1 METRR
6 LRETH
11 RRRIKTTEMMLS
23 LTAAAG
29 LRPSDKIRNT
39 GIRTQ
44 LKVLKKLMRRREN
57 RERQRIE
64 REREKM
70 RHT

>member
-1 METRR
+1 METRK

-11 RRRIKTTEMMLS
+11 RRRIKTTEMKLS

-29 LRPSDKIRNT
+29 LRQSDKIRDN

-44 LKVLKKLMRRREN
+44 LKVKNKLMRRQEN
-57 RERQRIE
+57 RERD
-64 REREKM
+64 RERM
-70 RHT
+70 RERMRDT

>member
-1 METRR
+1 METRK

-29 LRPSDKIRNT
+29 LRTSDKIRDT

-44 LKVLKKLMRRREN
+44 LKVLKKINETARE
-57 RERQRIE
+57 
-64 REREKM
+64 
-70 RHT
+70 

>member
-1 METRR
+1 METRE

-29 LRPSDKIRNT
+29 LRPSDKIRDT

-44 LKVLKKLMRRREN
+44 LKVLQNLMRRREN
-57 RERQRIE
+57 RERE
-64 REREKM
+64 RERENRQRQRKK
-70 RHT
+70 